1 MTAPHHTL
9 YPISSKSICV
19 AVVLVWFTASH
30 MWRPQPFSAFVQT
43 VLPFSGFAV
52 EPNEQS
58 FNEWSFVQ
66 RSRAF
71 ADGEVVF
78 WSSQDDYPLL
88 LDRIQ
93 DLDRV
98 TRPGNEMKVWSDT
111 TREMVLDER
120 ICVAAKSFKEAGSVK
135 RHVLLTHFNEN
146 WGAFSGYVKNRTANW
161 GSMLSTFG
169 QCSFKEAMEYLDH
182 NNTLAIV
189 TTQFQQLEHPKV
201 FSIPLGVMP
210 DLHNLPKNF
219 LVDRTQLLMIN
230 SSPTRIRQPQIDM
243 VIENFNFTINNT
255 YGRGDYVEELQRS
268 KFILSPAGM
277 GWDCYRIWEAFAYGS
292 VPVIEHYNRP
302 DGWRRSL
309 DGLPVVWVA
318 HFREVTPELLEA
330 EYTRLSQLRNYT
342 FEKLT
347 SRYWLDFIQ
356 KLRAKQ

>member
-1 MTAPHHTL
+1 
-9 YPISSKSICV
+9 
-19 AVVLVWFTASH
+19 

-146 WGAFSGYVKNRTANW
+146 WGAFSGYVKIALPTGGRC
-161 GSMLSTFG
+161 SPLSASVLSKK
-169 QCSFKEAMEYLDH
+169 QW
-182 NNTLAIV
+182 NTSTI
-189 TTQFQQLEHPKV
+189 TTHWP
-201 FSIPLGVMP
+201 S
-210 DLHNLPKNF
+210 
-219 LVDRTQLLMIN
+219 
-230 SSPTRIRQPQIDM
+230 
-243 VIENFNFTINNT
+243 
-255 YGRGDYVEELQRS
+255 
-268 KFILSPAGM
+268 
-277 GWDCYRIWEAFAYGS
+277 
-292 VPVIEHYNRP
+292 
-302 DGWRRSL
+302 
-309 DGLPVVWVA
+309 
-318 HFREVTPELLEA
+318 
-330 EYTRLSQLRNYT
+330 
-342 FEKLT
+342 
-347 SRYWLDFIQ
+347 
-356 KLRAKQ
+356 